1 MLILQATKLVAIT
14 CSFRRNDKSLVM
26 WNDDESL
33 NNSTALTREENEMA
47 GDATYTRRATM
58 KQLYNELLCSFISR
72 PM

>member
-1 MLILQATKLVAIT
+1 MASNETSCNYVYSVEMTNPL
-14 CSFRRNDKSLVM
+14 

-33 NNSTALTREENEMA
+33 NNSSALTREENEMA
-47 GDATYTRRATM
+47 GDATYTRATM